1 MAAGRAGGFFPL
13 VPSSSNSTS
22 CDSDTLRLTQ
32 KVDYLV
38 VKLEEDKAAV
48 TALIDNI
55 KDEIAS
61 LKENVSL
68 ISICVDIRHSSI

>member
-1 MAAGRAGGFFPL
+1 MESWWPL

-38 VKLEEDKAAV
+38 VKLEEDKVAV

-61 LKENVSL
+61 YRFVWTSDTAAFK
-68 ISICVDIRHSSI
+68 